1 MASTEAMRLF
11 VKILEVSA
19 KPTALVVIKDY
30 YRKNLTFTFLEQEE
44 DPGWYSRA
52 SNFVP
57 EPVQDM
63 EMNVSIFYA
72 IYSFPCHLDIMDELL
87 NYESFMI

>member
-11 VKILEVSA
+11 VKILEVSV
-19 KPTALVVIKDY
+19 KPTALILKHY
-30 YRKNLTFTFLEQEE
+30 YKKNLTFTFLEQEE

-57 EPVQDM
+57 EPVQDI

-72 IYSFPCHLDIMDELL
+72 IFLSFSSRH
-87 NYESFMI
+87 Y